1 MLCGLLLALFSQ
13 RVELPPEIHATPG
26 QFVTVRPTLV
36 EGGGVEYYPL
46 DPGLSVFP
54 SSLLTDKSAL
64 VFTVYLPGRYRVLAY
79 TAKADKPSPPA
90 ITTVVVGIGPGP
102 NPNPGPGPG
111 PGPMPGPGPGPGP
124 DVRPDKPKP
133 PAPPPPPPEP
143 PADITEDPLYQAF
156 ESIAGGLQEPNQKR
170 SLTQYGNAWTKAGPQ
185 VEGKNLGQW
194 NSAVK
199 KAATDEGLPLGAIA
213 AIRER
218 VGVEVANVV
227 GTDPA
232 MPLSGD
238 KGKAAKDLG
247 TKFGLIFLK
256 LAENSK

>member
-1 MLCGLLLALFSQ
+1 MICVLLLALFCQ
-13 RVELPPEIHATPG
+13 RVELPPTIRADIG
-26 QFVTVRPTLV
+26 QFITVRPISV
-36 EGGGVEYYPL
+36 DGGTVEYYPL

-54 SSLLTDKSAL
+54 SSLLTDKTAL
-64 VFTVYLPGRYRVLAY
+64 VFTVYQPGRYRIMAY
-79 TAKADKPSPPA
+79 TAKGNVPSPPS
-90 ITTVVVGIGPGP
+90 ITTIVVGGGPGP
-102 NPNPGPGPG
+102 NPGPSPGPR
-111 PGPMPGPGPGPGP
+111 P
-124 DVRPDKPKP
+124 DHGPDKPDFGPDKP
-133 PAPPPPPPEP
+133 PQPVPPPPPPPPPP

-170 SLTQYGNAWTKAGPQ
+170 SLTQYGNAWTKAGPV

-199 KAATDEGLPLGAIA
+199 KAATEEGLPLGAIS

-232 MPLSGD
+232 MALSGD

-247 TKFGLIFLK
+247 VKFGMIFLR

>member
-1 MLCGLLLALFSQ
+1 MISGLLLALFCQ
-13 RVELPPEIHATPG
+13 RVELPPTIRADIG
-26 QFVTVRPTLV
+26 QFITVRPISV
-36 EGGGVEYYPL
+36 DGGTVEYYPL

-54 SSLLTDKSAL
+54 SSLLTDKTAL
-64 VFTVYLPGRYRVLAY
+64 VFTVYKPGRYRILAY
-79 TAKADKPSPPA
+79 TAKANVPSQPA
-90 ITTVVVGIGPGP
+90 VTTIVVGEGGPL
-102 NPNPGPGPG
+102 PGPGPR
-111 PGPMPGPGPGPGP
+111 PDNGP
-124 DVRPDKPKP
+124 DKPDFGPDKPKP
-133 PAPPPPPPEP
+133 PAPPPPPPPP

-170 SLTQYGNAWTKAGPQ
+170 SLTQYGNAWTTAGPV

-199 KAATDEGLPLGAIA
+199 KAATEEGLPLGAIS

-232 MPLSGD
+232 MALSGD

-247 TKFGLIFLK
+247 VKFGLIFLK